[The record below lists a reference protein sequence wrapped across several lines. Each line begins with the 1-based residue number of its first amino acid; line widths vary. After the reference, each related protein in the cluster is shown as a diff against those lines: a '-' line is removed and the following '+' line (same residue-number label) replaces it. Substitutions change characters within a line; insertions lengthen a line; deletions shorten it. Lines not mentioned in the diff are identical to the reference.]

1 MERYR
6 NLTGDSNVVAY
17 QLGAGTITVQ
27 FATGTYRNYV
37 YDATAPGAATV
48 AELSRLAIEGRGLNS
63 YIIRV
68 IKKDYAHKY

>member
-37 YDATAPGAATV
+37 YDATAPGAAKV
-48 AELSRLAIEGRGLNS
+48 AELSRLAVAGRGLNS
-63 YIIRV
+63 YIV
-68 IKKDYAHKY
+68 GVVKKDYAHKY